1 MLALTRKKNES
12 IIIDGQIEITVLDVQ
27 GDKVRI
33 GINAPKEV
41 EVYRKE
47 IYDQISKSNREASFA
62 KIDAISK
69 LNTMIKNREKI

>member
-1 MLALTRKKNES
+1 MLALTRRKNES
-12 IIIDGQIEITVLDVQ
+12 IVIDGNIEITILDVQ

-47 IYDQISKSNREASFA
+47 IYDQISKSNHEATIIT
-62 KIDAISK
+62 IDAISK
-69 LNTMIKNREKI
+69 LSSIMKK